1 MVTGQLEKKKALALL
16 IHIHESAY
24 GCCKNSFLFD
34 DISYFLYLLP
44 YIFSHGARTWS
55 LDE

>member
-34 DISYFLYLLP
+34 DISYFLYLLL